1 MHRGREGG
9 HQRSAFNAVGEILH
23 LTAPCPP
30 IHWQKALY
38 AGTLFA
44 SLDPAG
50 VKVFAKVGACV
61 GPLTG
66 QWLVII
72 ERKGRPDRSGR
83 AGSLD
88 QAKRFAEQWA
98 RRHWKSV

>member
-1 MHRGREGG
+1 M
-9 HQRSAFNAVGEILH
+9 
-23 LTAPCPP
+23 PCPP
-30 IHWQKALY
+30 IHWQKAHY
-38 AGTLFA
+38 ADTLFA

-50 VKVFAKVGACV
+50 VKVFATVGACV
-61 GPLTG
+61 GPLAG

-72 ERKGRPDRSGR
+72 KRKGRPDRSGR

-98 RRHWKSV
+98 QRHWQTV